1 MQVFEASFASLKV
14 AVAHIERNRRLF
26 WSQYSYKLVTLDAR
40 DCKTYV
46 NNFLLF
52 LDALNQSIDSLSVLI
67 KVVHR
72 DV

>member
-26 WSQYSYKLVTLDAR
+26 WSQYPYELVTLGAR